1 MVNLIFMTDPVSGSR
16 EPHYLG
22 LAPYLYYS
30 DATAALDW
38 LISVFGFAEKL
49 RYVDANGAVFQ
60 ATLLAGGVE
69 IQLIDVGPQY
79 WEAKGVPGPVGQLTV
94 VYVDD
99 VDAQY
104 ERIRAALG
112 PDVDISVPQDQPYG
126 ARVFTVPDIGG
137 NTWTFWQEISETV
150 ELPAGWR
157 IVRADR

>member
-1 MVNLIFMTDPVSGSR
+1 MVNLAFMTDPVSGAR

-22 LAPYLYYS
+22 LAPYLYYT
-30 DATAALDW
+30 DATEAVDW
-38 LISVFGFAEKL
+38 LISVFGFTEKL

-79 WEAKGVPGPVGQLTV
+79 WQAKGVSGPVGQLTV

-99 VDAQY
+99 VDAQF
-104 ERIRAALG
+104 ERVRAALG
-112 PDVDISVPQDQPYG
+112 ADVDISVPQDQPYG

-137 NTWTFWQEISETV
+137 NAWTFWQEISDTV
-150 ELPAGWR
+150 ELPAGWQ